1 MNHNIIYILDA
12 SQTLLGNGTSRQEVV
27 ETIGYALTQKRSNQ
41 DNLKTPLPGITRRI
55 SQTVKTQLV
64 QDILVTVNEMRKLRL
79 LFGKPQAP
87 EFWPLRVQ
95 FNTKNKPYICLVL

>member
-27 ETIGYALTQKRSNQ
+27 ETIRYALTQKRSNQ

-64 QDILVTVNEMRKLRL
+64 QDTTVNEMRKLRL
-79 LFGKPQAP
+79 LFGKPQATISQTTRKWFP
-87 EFWPLRVQ
+87 
-95 FNTKNKPYICLVL
+95 